1 MDGIAWAASAM
12 VAART
17 RLEIATENL
26 ANVSTDGFARFGAR
40 GFLTTRGARIERAP
54 ERRQG
59 SLRQTGRDLDF
70 AILGDGAFAL
80 REPGGRLSR
89 SRAGAFVR
97 AAGGTLRDPF
107 GRTLL
112 GSRGPLHFPPD
123 ARLDE
128 RGRVTVAGRRV
139 DALPLPARS
148 RVHSGF
154 LEGAGVNA
162 IGEMIDVM
170 AAERAFESA
179 QKIVTAIDAT
189 REKSAQAARVA

>member
-17 RLEIATENL
+17 RLEIAAENL
-26 ANVSTDGFARFGAR
+26 ANVSTDGFARIAAR
-40 GFLTTRGARIERAP
+40 GFLTKRGARIERAP

-59 SLRQTGRDLDF
+59 SLRQTGGVLDF
-70 AILGDGAFAL
+70 AILGVGALAL
-80 REPGGRLSR
+80 GARGGRVGGG
-89 SRAGAFVR
+89 RAGAFVR
-97 AAGGTLRDPF
+97 AAGGTLRDAF

-112 GSRGPLHFPPD
+112 GSRGALRFPPD

-128 RGRVTVAGRRV
+128 RGRVIAAGRCV
-139 DALPLPARS
+139 DVLPLPARG
-148 RVHSGF
+148 RVQSGF

-179 QKIVTAIDAT
+179 QKIVTAIDGT
-189 REKSAQAARVA
+189 REKSAQAGRVA

>member
-1 MDGIAWAASAM
+1 M

-26 ANVSTDGFARFGAR
+26 ANVSTDGFARIRAR
-40 GFLTTRGARIERAP
+40 GLLTDSGAHVERAA

-59 SLRQTGRDLDF
+59 NLRQTGRDLDF

-80 REPGGRLSR
+80 RERGGRLVR

-97 AAGGTLRDPF
+97 AAGGTLRDAF

-112 GSRGPLHFPPD
+112 GFDGPLHFPPD

-128 RGRVTVAGRRV
+128 RGRVVVAGRCV
-139 DALPLPARS
+139 DTLSLPARS
-148 RVHSGF
+148 RVQGGF

-179 QKIVTAIDAT
+179 QKVVTAIDAT

>member
-17 RLEIATENL
+17 RLEIAAENL
-26 ANVSTDGFARFGAR
+26 ANVSTDGFARIAAR
-40 GFLTTRGARIERAP
+40 GFLTKRGARIERAP

-80 REPGGRLSR
+80 REPGGRVER

-97 AAGGTLRDPF
+97 AAGGTLRDAF

-112 GSRGPLHFPPD
+112 GSRGALRFPPD

-128 RGRVTVAGRRV
+128 HGRVIAAGRCV
-139 DALPLPARS
+139 DVLPLPARG
-148 RVHSGF
+148 RVQSGF

-179 QKIVTAIDAT
+179 QKIVTAIDGT

>member
-1 MDGIAWAASAM
+1 M

-17 RLEIATENL
+17 RLEIAAENL
-26 ANVSTDGFARFGAR
+26 ANVSSDGFARIAAR

-54 ERRQG
+54 DRRQG

-70 AILGDGAFAL
+70 AILGEGTFTMRQA
-80 REPGGRLSR
+80 GGSIVHT
-89 SRAGAFVR
+89 RAGAFVR
-97 AAGGTLRDPF
+97 ASDGSLRDAF

-112 GSRGPLHFPPD
+112 GSHGALRFPPD
-123 ARLDE
+123 SRLDE
-128 RGRVTVAGRRV
+128 RGRVIAGGRCV

-148 RVHSGF
+148 RVQSGF
-154 LEGAGVNA
+154 LESAGVNA

-170 AAERAFESA
+170 AAERTFESA

-189 REKSAQAARVA
+189 REKSAQAARLA